1 MPQDSYNTALG
12 EKKSTVAIGWAT
24 APGSSLRLQQPPFFG
39 DGAYFSEDA
48 APPGSPRQVGD
59 AAVKAEIRARV
70 GG

>member
-1 MPQDSYNTALG
+1 MR
-12 EKKSTVAIGWAT
+12 
-24 APGSSLRLQQPPFFG
+24 SLTPFFG